1 MPTARRPANR
11 AANRGKSGV
20 RRVSSRRVPS
30 HPWSVRD
37 QSGATRGGGGRADR
51 LRRSAGHGANATPEQ
66 VAELRAQL
74 RLEDPLAVQYVRFVR
89 RALAGDLGRSIFT
102 RRPVLDEIADQLP
115 RTLEL
120 AASAILLA
128 AAVGLLLGVVAAV
141 WHNTWVDRL
150 AMLLALGGVSMPSFW
165 LGLLLIF
172 FFSLQLGW
180 LPATGQGGLSRLV
193 LPAATIG
200 LNYSAIIARLVRS
213 SLLEVLGNHYIA
225 TARVKGLGEWLVVL
239 KHALGNAL
247 IPVTTII
254 GVQLGNL
261 LAGTIIV
268 ETVFARQGMGRLA
281 VTAVL
286 DKDYPLIQG
295 VVLVSALGY
304 VLVNLLVD
312 LSYAVLDP
320 RIRHR
325 QAAEG

>member
-1 MPTARRPANR
+1 MLTYIR
-11 AANRGKSGV
+11 
-20 RRVSSRRVPS
+20 RRVLLTVPVVLGV
-30 HPWSVRD
+30 SVVVFSIVHLLPGD
-37 QSGATRGGGGRADR
+37 PVLIILS
-51 LRRSAGHGANATPEQ
+51 GANATPEQ
-66 VAELRAQL
+66 VAEVRAQL
-74 RLEDPLAVQYVRFVR
+74 RLDDPIPVQYLRFLR
-89 RALAGDLGRSIFT
+89 RAVAGDFGRSIFT
-102 RRPVLDEIADQLP
+102 RRPVIDEIADQLP
-115 RTLEL
+115 STLQL
-120 AASAILLA
+120 ALTAILIA
-128 AAVGLLLGVVAAV
+128 TAVGLVLGITAAIRQD
-141 WHNTWVDRL
+141 TWVDRA

-165 LGLLLIF
+165 LGLVLILI
-172 FFSLQLGW
+172 FSLQLGW
-180 LPATGQGGLSRLV
+180 LPATGQGGVSRLI

-213 SLLEVLGNHYIA
+213 SVLEVLGNNYIT
-225 TARVKGLGEWLVVL
+225 TARAKGLSEWLVVL
-239 KHALGNAL
+239 KHAVANAL

-268 ETVFARQGMGRLA
+268 ETVFSRQGMGRLA

-312 LSYAVLDP
+312 LSYSVLDP

-325 QAAEG
+325 EATAT

>member
-1 MPTARRPANR
+1 VPVVV
-11 AANRGKSGV
+11 GV
-20 RRVSSRRVPS
+20 
-30 HPWSVRD
+30 
-37 QSGATRGGGGRADR
+37 
-51 LRRSAGHGANATPEQ
+51 SAVVFSIIHLLPGDPVLAILSGANATPEQ
-66 VAELRAQL
+66 ERALRAQL
-74 RLEDPLAVQYVRFVR
+74 RLNDPLSVQYARFLR
-89 RALAGDLGRSIFT
+89 RALAGDFGRSIFT
-102 RRPVLDEIADQLP
+102 GRPVIEEIADQLP
-115 RTLEL
+115 STLEL
-120 AASAILLA
+120 ASTALLIAVIVGLALGLLA
-128 AAVGLLLGVVAAV
+128 AVQ
-141 WHNTWVDRL
+141 HNTWIDRA

-172 FFSLQLGW
+172 IFSLRLGW

-200 LNYSAIIARLVRS
+200 LNYAAVIARLVRS
-213 SLLEVLGNHYIA
+213 SLLEVLRNSYIS
-225 TARVKGLGEWLVVL
+225 TARAKGLSEWPVTL

-254 GVQLGNL
+254 GIQLGNL

-268 ETVFARQGMGRLA
+268 EMVFSRRGMGRLA

-304 VLVNLLVD
+304 VLTNLLVD
-312 LSYAVLDP
+312 LSYSVLDP

-325 QAAEG
+325 HTTEP

>member
-1 MPTARRPANR
+1 MLTYIR
-11 AANRGKSGV
+11 
-20 RRVSSRRVPS
+20 RRVLLTIPVVLGV
-30 HPWSVRD
+30 SVVVFSIVHLLPGD
-37 QSGATRGGGGRADR
+37 PVLIILS
-51 LRRSAGHGANATPEQ
+51 GANATPEQ
-66 VAELRAQL
+66 VAEVRAQL
-74 RLEDPLAVQYVRFVR
+74 RLDDPIPVQYLRFLR
-89 RALAGDLGRSIFT
+89 RAAAGDFGRSIFT
-102 RRPVLDEIADQLP
+102 RRPVIDEIADQLP
-115 RTLEL
+115 STLQL
-120 AASAILLA
+120 ALTAILIA
-128 AAVGLLLGVVAAV
+128 TAVGLVLGITAAIRQD
-141 WHNTWVDRL
+141 TWVDRA

-165 LGLLLIF
+165 LGLVLILI
-172 FFSLQLGW
+172 FSLQLGW
-180 LPATGQGGLSRLV
+180 FPATGQGGVSRLI

-213 SLLEVLGNHYIA
+213 SVLEVLGNNYIT
-225 TARVKGLGEWLVVL
+225 TARAKGLSEWLVVL
-239 KHALGNAL
+239 KHAVANAL

-268 ETVFARQGMGRLA
+268 ETVFSRQGMGRLA

-312 LSYAVLDP
+312 LSYSVLDP

-325 QAAEG
+325 EATAT

>member
-1 MPTARRPANR
+1 MLTYIR
-11 AANRGKSGV
+11 
-20 RRVSSRRVPS
+20 RRVLLTIPVVLGV
-30 HPWSVRD
+30 SVVVFSIVHLLPGD
-37 QSGATRGGGGRADR
+37 PVLIILS
-51 LRRSAGHGANATPEQ
+51 GANATPEQ
-66 VAELRAQL
+66 VAEVRAQL
-74 RLEDPLAVQYVRFVR
+74 RLDDPIPVQYLRFLR
-89 RALAGDLGRSIFT
+89 RAVAGDFGRSIFT
-102 RRPVLDEIADQLP
+102 RRPVIDEIADQLP
-115 RTLEL
+115 STLQL
-120 AASAILLA
+120 ALTAILIA
-128 AAVGLLLGVVAAV
+128 TAVGLVLGITAAIRQD
-141 WHNTWVDRL
+141 TWVDRA

-165 LGLLLIF
+165 LGLVLILI
-172 FFSLQLGW
+172 FSLQLGW
-180 LPATGQGGLSRLV
+180 FPATGQGGVSRLI

-213 SLLEVLGNHYIA
+213 SVLEVLGNNYIT
-225 TARVKGLGEWLVVL
+225 TARAKGLSEWLVVL
-239 KHALGNAL
+239 KHAVANAL

-268 ETVFARQGMGRLA
+268 ETVFSRQGMGRLA

-312 LSYAVLDP
+312 LSYSVLDP

-325 QAAEG
+325 EATAT